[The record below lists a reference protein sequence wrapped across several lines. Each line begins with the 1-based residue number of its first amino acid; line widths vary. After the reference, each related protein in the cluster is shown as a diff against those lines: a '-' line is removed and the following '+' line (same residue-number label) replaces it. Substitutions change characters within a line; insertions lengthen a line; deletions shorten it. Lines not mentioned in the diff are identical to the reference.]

1 MAHVSPQHCPPNRGK
16 AIAYANQAISASAIS
31 LNVSLNDGQFVHCE
45 TCLTSQ
51 GQGSWSLNNLLFA
64 KFVAAMSMAF
74 ANISAKNATFDG
86 NVLLVPAGTANTVTL
101 NLTNCIVANA
111 YSFMAGSPGTIGG
124 GYNGFYNNGSAHN
137 ATFGIPAFTSSSTPF
152 QTVGAGNYY
161 LSSGSG
167 FQNMGVLVSGL
178 NNKTTYP
185 PLVYTNATI
194 YVNTNFTPQAARD
207 ISGTPDLGYHYDPI
221 DYYTEQYTIVSAT
234 LTISGGAVIACNNDN
249 GIWLGGGSAINCIGT
264 DTKPNW
270 LTYYLCVQEEPV
282 ALGPYYPFTVCPDA
296 GGGVKPVGVF
306 QFTKFAGLAGRGNEL
321 YDEDGGYFY
330 GSLLIQNCEF
340 WNGWIELN
348 GPGSSTTL
356 VQNNLFARAPVDAV
370 DHYYS
375 YDGNYSLSF
384 SNNLF
389 WHLAFEVDQNSTG
402 EGVFFNNDFDSC
414 GFSYGGSN
422 ASTTNGYNAYLNC
435 SGRLSPTNANDIVTN
450 VSLAYQTGLFGD
462 FYQPTNSPLIDKGST
477 TAIAAGLSSLT
488 TQTNQTLDTGTVD
501 IGYHY
506 PVIIGSTGTDFW
518 LAFCGL
524 FVQTDPTQIDYDA
537 NDLMLYISGPVGAT
551 GTVTGLGLR
560 VNDSTVIVTNCGD
573 AAVNG
578 TYLLTNLT
586 AQERADWSNEG
597 YDASGQNYQKGTNWI
612 SHQDGYW
619 IIFAYDGTYLTDL
632 YHDTS
637 ASLNATNSYDWTSD
651 GDVTPAPITYCAQVA
666 LSNVFTV
673 AAGGVAV
680 VNISLQAMQT
690 NYDMVETNG
699 IHVTATAPV
708 SVYAMDYDP
717 AASAAFI
724 CYPTPLLG
732 TNYCV
737 LARDVGVTSAGYW
750 PCLDLVDKCRV
761 IV

>member
-1 MAHVSPQHCPPNRGK
+1 
-16 AIAYANQAISASAIS
+16 
-31 LNVSLNDGQFVHCE
+31 
-45 TCLTSQ
+45 
-51 GQGSWSLNNLLFA
+51 
-64 KFVAAMSMAF
+64 
-74 ANISAKNATFDG
+74 
-86 NVLLVPAGTANTVTL
+86 
-101 NLTNCIVANA
+101 
-111 YSFMAGSPGTIGG
+111 
-124 GYNGFYNNGSAHN
+124 
-137 ATFGIPAFTSSSTPF
+137 
-152 QTVGAGNYY
+152 
-161 LSSGSG
+161 
-167 FQNMGVLVSGL
+167 
-178 NNKTTYP
+178 
-185 PLVYTNATI
+185 
-194 YVNTNFTPQAARD
+194 
-207 ISGTPDLGYHYDPI
+207 
-221 DYYTEQYTIVSAT
+221 
-234 LTISGGAVIACNNDN
+234 
-249 GIWLGGGSAINCIGT
+249 
-264 DTKPNW
+264 
-270 LTYYLCVQEEPV
+270 
-282 ALGPYYPFTVCPDA
+282 
-296 GGGVKPVGVF
+296 
-306 QFTKFAGLAGRGNEL
+306 
-321 YDEDGGYFY
+321 
-330 GSLLIQNCEF
+330 
-340 WNGWIELN
+340 
-348 GPGSSTTL
+348 
-356 VQNNLFARAPVDAV
+356 
-370 DHYYS
+370 
-375 YDGNYSLSF
+375 
-384 SNNLF
+384 
-389 WHLAFEVDQNSTG
+389 
-402 EGVFFNNDFDSC
+402 
-414 GFSYGGSN
+414 
-422 ASTTNGYNAYLNC
+422 LNC
-435 SGRLSPTNANDIVTN
+435 SGRLSPTNPNDIVTN
-450 VSLAYQTGLFGD
+450 VSLAYQTGPFGD

-737 LARDVGVTSAGYW
+737 LARDVGVTSAGYSYYSELAVVATVDNTTVTITPSPTANLIDGHTNVYSTNLMQGETYQINSLNQTDSDYTNDVTGTLITSDKPIGVFAGASIAYVPDVNTPYGNPLVQEQLPVEAW
-750 PCLDLVDKCRV
+750 GTNALSMGFAGRLNGDSYRILAAYSNTVVTIMGAIVTPTNEPYGGPWAVTITNETAVTNLDAGEFYDIIIQGPAWFQANQPIQVAHFANGTEADDVSSAENQNEGDPCEILLPPTGHYLNSYVVFTLDDTNEDFDENFLNLIVPQSATNATFVDGSLVTATNYVAIGTSGYYGAQISITNSGTHTITSSQPVAVEVYGFGDYDAYGYFGGVTK
-761 IV
+761 